1 MNVFNLQLRD
11 ISKMCGIKFIILL
24 MLLVGIS
31 LNPIYA
37 SVNSVDSIQ
46 TSRYSTQINGLKDY
60 QVDLLQQSVSIKF
73 NDSVQTIN
81 QALEALL
88 KFSGFHL
95 LPFNEQNKL
104 AQVMLSNPLPNALRE
119 IKQATL
125 KQALTGLTGGVF
137 NIVVDPIYRTIAFK
151 PKSSVAALYDSH
163 SQSTQTKDAKIE
175 ARETAATIS
184 HVN

>member
-1 MNVFNLQLRD
+1 MKNKNILSSLI
-11 ISKMCGIKFIILL
+11 ISCFLIT
-24 MLLVGIS
+24 VS
-31 LNPIYA
+31 YA

-46 TSRYSTQINGLKDY
+46 TSRYTTQTNGLKDY

-73 NDSVQTIN
+73 NDSIQTIN
-81 QALEALL
+81 QAVEALL

-95 LPFNEQNKL
+95 LPLNEQNKL

-175 ARETAATIS
+175 DREAAATIS